1 MEERT
6 SIGKISSLPASMSKI
21 STSLEN
27 QEYTEKLQVG
37 PTTSNP
43 GPILLKHA
51 ACGSCA
57 HEWKPDRGGCI
68 K

>member
-1 MEERT
+1 
-6 SIGKISSLPASMSKI
+6 MSKI
-21 STSLEN
+21 STSFEN

-51 ACGSCA
+51 ATADTFVVMDSPSI
-57 HEWKPDRGGCI
+57 EI
-68 K
+68 KRKLPTKITP